1 MLSRLP
7 RVGFVLLL
15 LALVAFELLFVG
27 ELRGGRVA
35 LDTERRLRSERATE
49 LLRSEFVAAYDVAEA
64 RIEALETLPW
74 LEDDGLY
81 WVKDGVQLAP
91 RVAGVAPFTGSPE
104 ALDAWLDGAP
114 DAGIPGPQPSTA
126 MGRLLRLWP
135 RLERTRAATWC
146 VKLQRLEPQ
155 NTELREA
162 CQRGLEGTVLGLDAG
177 AELSLTETPDGGA
190 WVVASESG
198 ELHGARID
206 PEPLRARVKQLLQR
220 HGTLEGD
227 DDVRWVATRP
237 LPALQLD
244 SPRLEASERALVS
257 AFTWKTVL
265 LALTAVLG
273 LSVVLIARLA
283 ERREQ
288 ATLALQKDFISTV
301 SHELRTPLAAIRV
314 MAETLERKLGS
325 EGPAKDYPRRLVAA
339 TDGLTFLIDNILS
352 FNRIEAGRLTPR
364 PEPVALSTLEPLLHD
379 DAKLALERPVRV
391 TCEGLAELPPVH
403 VDPELL
409 RIVVLNLLRNAWKHA
424 GAAEPTC
431 AVTGRVEG
439 DDVVLSFADTGP
451 GIPADAHDAVFAAFH
466 RLESARGTRGAG
478 LGLAL
483 ARRIARLHQ
492 GDLRVAR
499 SSPSGTTFE
508 LRLPRV
514 RA

>member
-1 MLSRLP
+1 MLSVLP

-15 LALVAFELLFVG
+15 LALVAFEALFVG
-27 ELRGGRVA
+27 ELREGRAA

-49 LLRSEFVAAYDVAEA
+49 LLKSEFIAAYDVAEA
-64 RIEALETLPW
+64 RIEALETLPQ

-81 WVKDGVQLAP
+81 WVRDGVQLAP
-91 RVAGVAPFTGSPE
+91 RVAGVAPTKLDAD
-104 ALDAWLDGAP
+104 ALDAWLDGDP
-114 DAGIPGPQPSTA
+114 DAGIPGPRPATA
-126 MGRLLRLWP
+126 MARLLKVWP
-135 RLERTRAATWC
+135 QLERTRAATWC

-155 NTELREA
+155 NSELREA
-162 CQRGLEGTVLGLDAG
+162 CQRGLEATVLSLDAG
-177 AELSLTETPDGGA
+177 FELALAEATDGGA
-190 WVVASESG
+190 WLVAREDG
-198 ELHGARID
+198 DVHGARVE
-206 PEPLRARVKQLLQR
+206 PRPLRERVKTQLQR

-227 DDVRWVATRP
+227 DDVRWVSARP
-237 LPALQLD
+237 LPTLQLE
-244 SPRLEASERALVS
+244 SPRLVAAERALVS
-257 AFTWKTVL
+257 AFTWKSVL

-364 PEPVALSTLEPLLHD
+364 PERVSLSTLEPVLLD

-391 TCEGLAELPPVH
+391 TCEGLAALPDVH
-403 VDPELL
+403 VDPELF
-409 RIVVLNLLRNAWKHA
+409 RIVVLNLLRNAWKH
-424 GAAEPTC
+424 GAAAPTFH
-431 AVTGRVEG
+431 VSGRVEG
-439 DDVVLSFADTGP
+439 DDVVLWFADNGP
-451 GIPADAHDAVFAAFH
+451 GIAPEAHEVVFEAFH
-466 RLESARGTRGAG
+466 RLEVASATRGAG

-483 ARRIARLHQ
+483 GRRIARLH
-492 GDLRVAR
+492 GGELRVAR
-499 SSPSGTTFE
+499 SSAQGTTFE
-508 LRLPRV
+508 LRVPRV